1 MSRKRNR
8 KSKFDNYTDEE
19 LQQILDTSSSR
30 REVVERIG
38 LSDRSGNKRTLQL
51 QIDKR
56 NLSTKKLEEN
66 KQKSLIQNAKRSS
79 IMAAIPLEE
88 ILVENSTYTN
98 MNSLK
103 RRLVNAGILKYE
115 CKICGISSWNGKKL
129 SLQLDHK
136 NGIHS
141 DNRIEN
147 IRLLCPNCHSQT
159 DTYGGKNIKNS

>member
-38 LSDRSGNKRTLQL
+38 LSDRSGNKRTLQM

-66 KQKSLIQNAKRSS
+66 KQKSLIQNAKSH
-79 IMAAIPLEE
+79 L
-88 ILVENSTYTN
+88 LWLLFH
-98 MNSLK
+98 LK
-103 RRLVNAGILKYE
+103 KYLS
-115 CKICGISSWNGKKL
+115 KIQHTQI
-129 SLQLDHK
+129 
-136 NGIHS
+136 
-141 DNRIEN
+141 
-147 IRLLCPNCHSQT
+147 
-159 DTYGGKNIKNS
+159 

>member
-1 MSRKRNR
+1 
-8 KSKFDNYTDEE
+8 
-19 LQQILDTSSSR
+19 
-30 REVVERIG
+30 
-38 LSDRSGNKRTLQL
+38 
-51 QIDKR
+51 
-56 NLSTKKLEEN
+56 
-66 KQKSLIQNAKRSS
+66 
-79 IMAAIPLEE
+79 MAAIPLEE

-115 CKICGISSWNGKKL
+115 CKICGISSWNGKEL